1 MRYGT
6 QHAASLMAA
15 PNLAPL
21 VDVLLVLLALVITAL
36 PMAQATGLLALHQR
50 TSCPP
55 WPASSPSRPTCAST
69 RRGDVLEWP
78 AARRCRVAAAP
89 GAGAADAA
97 AASPLVHLA
106 TADDTDYEDMARVL
120 LAVSQHGLR
129 VDAPGQR
136 LHRQVPLM
144 SCGGSRRALTQPAS
158 KWRAVN
164 STVRF

>member
-1 MRYGT
+1 MRYGI

-36 PMAQATGLLALHQR
+36 PMAQATSLLALQQR

-55 WPASSPSRPTCAST
+55 WPASSPQPIHLRIDA
-69 RRGDVLEWP
+69 
-78 AARRCRVAAAP
+78 
-89 GAGAADAA
+89 AGAMFWNGQPLDAVA
-97 AASPLVHLA
+97 LQRHLVQAQQMPQQHRPWVHLA

-129 VDAPGQR
+129 VDAPG
-136 LHRQVPLM
+136 H
-144 SCGGSRRALTQPAS
+144 
-158 KWRAVN
+158 
-164 STVRF
+164 